1 MALISSNIKKLQS
14 RCFQLLL
21 VVFIVAA
28 ATMKLLITVNLLI
41 RTVKLIIKNKSK
53 LSIFMADDSWF
64 D

>member
-28 ATMKLLITVNLLI
+28 VTMKLLI
-41 RTVKLIIKNKSK
+41 TVKLIIKNKSK
-53 LSIFMADDSWF
+53 LSIFMADDS
-64 D
+64 